1 MTIGEF
7 IFYFLISVLPC
18 ITWLLFYLRQDVH
31 PESNKKIIEI
41 FLFGMIMVLPAL
53 LLEESFSS
61 FLPEEKIQESFF
73 LLSLYYIIGVGL
85 VEEIL
90 KYFVVKL
97 RVIDSS
103 HFDEPIDIMLYL
115 IIAGLG
121 FATIENIIVI
131 FNIETLEEAA
141 IVSTVRLLT
150 AIFIHTLSA
159 AITGYFWALSF
170 CFKKGKKRSFSLFS
184 GILLSSLLHGFYDI
198 SIIKLEETQNLFSF
212 LLPTVIIVFTGLLVF
227 FFFLKVKKLPRTCK
241 V

>member
-53 LLEESFSS
+53 LLEESFSGL
-61 FLPEEKIQESFF
+61 LPEETIQESFF

-90 KYFVVKL
+90 KYLVVKL

-170 CFKKGKKRSFSLFS
+170 CFKK
-184 GILLSSLLHGFYDI
+184 
-198 SIIKLEETQNLFSF
+198 
-212 LLPTVIIVFTGLLVF
+212 
-227 FFFLKVKKLPRTCK
+227 
-241 V
+241 